1 VLKPILLRGYLARP
15 EEIDIEVTSSCDADC
30 IMCPRRAMRRN
41 PGPMPMPLFRKI
53 VDEAIALGVR
63 DLVLNGYGE
72 IATLRNYRD
81 YLAYIRERSRSVRIL
96 VNTNGMRMDEELA
109 AAFIK
114 YGVDVVNVAVDGATA
129 ETFERIRKHLKLET
143 VEANVH
149 RLLAMRKAARR
160 NRPFVMVHMIL
171 QPENGH
177 ETELFLAKWTGVAD
191 HAGFAGMLSRAGAI
205 PVQIRNRPSQKFP
218 CFLLWRQMPVLSD
231 GTVAMCC
238 DDWDGRAALGNLN
251 THSIREVW
259 RDSQQRQAARTLH
272 LQGRRDEIDLCAG
285 CEAPRRPPW
294 WFPAQS

>member
-1 VLKPILLRGYLARP
+1 MLLRGYLARP
-15 EEIDIEVTSSCDADC
+15 DEIDIEVTSGCDADC
-30 IMCPRRAMRRN
+30 IMCPRRAMRRT
-41 PGPMPMPLFRKI
+41 PGPMAMPLFRKI

-72 IATLRNYRD
+72 IATLRNARE

-96 VNTNGMRMDEELA
+96 VNTNGMRMDEDLA
-109 AAFIK
+109 AAFIEF
-114 YGVDVVNVAVDGATA
+114 GVDVVNVAIDGATA

-143 VEANVH
+143 VEANVR
-149 RLLAMRKAARR
+149 RLLAMRNASRR

-171 QPENGH
+171 QPENEH
-177 ETELFLAKWTGVAD
+177 ETDLFLAKWSGVAD
-191 HAGFAGMLSRAGAI
+191 HAGFAGMLSRAGGV
-205 PVQIRNRPSQKFP
+205 PVKIRNLPSETFP

-251 THSIREVW
+251 THSVREVW
-259 RDSQQRQAARTLH
+259 QQSEQRRAVRALH
-272 LQGRRDEIDLCAG
+272 LEGRRDAIDLCAG

-294 WFPAQS
+294 WFPAQP